1 LRTNFGYHAAE
12 RPNTEKRPTH
22 TGIPERTDRKSEGIM
37 GLRQKR
43 PAIQAK
49 ETYYRIKRE
58 LQPESTDG
66 KSEGVI

>member
-1 LRTNFGYHAAE
+1 
-12 RPNTEKRPTH
+12 
-22 TGIPERTDRKSEGIM
+22 M